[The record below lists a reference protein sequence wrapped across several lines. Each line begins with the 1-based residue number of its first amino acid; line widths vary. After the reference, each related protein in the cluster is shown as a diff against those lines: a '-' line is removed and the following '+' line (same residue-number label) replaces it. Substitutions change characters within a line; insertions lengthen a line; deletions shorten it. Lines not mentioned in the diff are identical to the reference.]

1 MGEAKPVTGLS
12 TALLLYGLLA
22 VALAAVLR
30 GNRGLDAISLVTI
43 WALFKA
49 SPATAVY
56 LVVSTFTLPLILRLP
71 WASRHRKSVALIG
84 SAALVVGLVMTRI
97 SDAVLW
103 VGVSYFT
110 LRHLHVLLDWWLG
123 RVDAPQFPEYWRYQL
138 FLPVILTGPIHRY
151 PAFIREASRRRVTA
165 DAVFAGLE
173 RTLLG
178 LVSVVVVANWALRRL
193 SELVATHTVDLPL
206 FFQHWISSGF
216 DWLQILFGFG
226 GFSAIAIG
234 LAQVAG
240 IKLEENFRAP
250 WLATNLVDFWRRWH
264 ITLSSW
270 VRDYLYAPIAARSR
284 APAIGAF
291 AAMVAMGLW
300 HDFTLYYLLW
310 GIWQGLG
317 ISLTQYLMNG
327 LTIIPAWA
335 MRLSVPLWLTLTKP
349 TILWLLEGL

>member
-1 MGEAKPVTGLS
+1 MTGLS
-12 TALLLYGLLA
+12 AALLIYGLMA
-22 VALAAVLR
+22 VALAVVLR
-30 GNRGLDAISLVTI
+30 GNRGLDAISLVTV
-43 WALFKA
+43 WVLFKA

-56 LVVSTFTLPLILRLP
+56 LLVSTIAIPLVQRFP
-71 WASRHRKSVALIG
+71 WADRHRMLVALMG
-84 SAALVVGLVMTRI
+84 SIALLVGLVMTRI
-97 SDAVLW
+97 SDTVLW

-123 RVDAPQFPEYWRYQL
+123 RIEALQFAAYWRYQL

-151 PAFIREASRRRVTA
+151 SAFTRQASRRRVTA

-193 SELVATHTVDLPL
+193 SNLVATHTVDLPL

-226 GFSAIAIG
+226 GFSAMAIG

-250 WLATNLVDFWRRWH
+250 WRATNLVDFWRRWH
-264 ITLSSW
+264 ITLSNW
-270 VRDYLYAPIAARSR
+270 VRDYLYTPITARFR
-284 APAIGAF
+284 APAAGAF

-317 ISLTQYLMNG
+317 ISLTQYSMNYVAA
-327 LTIIPAWA
+327 IPAWA